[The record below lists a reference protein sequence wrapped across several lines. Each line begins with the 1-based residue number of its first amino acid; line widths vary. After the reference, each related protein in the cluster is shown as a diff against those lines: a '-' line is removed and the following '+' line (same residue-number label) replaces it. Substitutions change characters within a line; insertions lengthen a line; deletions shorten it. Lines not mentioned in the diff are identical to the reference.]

1 MGLVQ
6 SIAALFFRSSKR
18 SSTSSD
24 PRHRLGREGER
35 IAERYLKRAGYKI
48 LYRNFRA
55 PRGGEV
61 DLVCR
66 EGDTLVF
73 AEVKTR
79 TSEAFGAPAEA
90 VTREKERL
98 IARGAL
104 EWLRLLHHP
113 DIYYRFD
120 IVEVRMAAAEPE
132 VTLIRNAFTLP
143 EPYIG

>member
-18 SSTSSD
+18 SSISSD

-73 AEVKTR
+73 VEVKTR
-79 TSEAFGAPAEA
+79 TSEAFGTPAEA

-98 IARGAL
+98 IARGGL

-120 IVEVRMAAAEPE
+120 IVEVRMAGTDPE